1 MAYRAEDSIELL
13 LSRVLSK
20 WRRTI
25 LKEFKKY
32 DMTTEQ
38 WSLLNRL
45 WEQEGISQTK
55 LAQMTSKDLPTITRI
70 LNKIENKELI
80 VRKSDPND
88 RRASL
93 IFLTEKGRLLEDKLN
108 PIAKNISERALENI
122 SGEDIDKL
130 KKVLNNIFMN
140 LEEM

>member
-93 IFLTEKGRLLEDKLN
+93 IFLTEKGRLLEEKLN

>member
-1 MAYRAEDSIELL
+1 MAYRAGDSIELL